1 MQLTFEPGKPFRR
14 IRLNEPERAATLT
27 NRPIALGGGI
37 SGVYCLKQTNDAL
50 MFTRGSTASFAHLQ
64 KGAKSLRRILAI
76 FLRTS

>member
-37 SGVYCLKQTNDAL
+37 SGVYCLKQANDAL
-50 MFTRGSTASFAHLQ
+50 MFTRAHQ
-64 KGAKSLRRILAI
+64 QA
-76 FLRTS
+76 LRTCKRAQNP